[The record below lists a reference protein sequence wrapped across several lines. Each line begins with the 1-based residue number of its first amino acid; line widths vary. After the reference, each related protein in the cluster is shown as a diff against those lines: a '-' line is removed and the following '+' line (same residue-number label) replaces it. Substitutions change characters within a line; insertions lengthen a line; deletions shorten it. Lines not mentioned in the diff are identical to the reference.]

1 MQMQDDDYGVIE
13 EVEIVNGQTI
23 YNVRPKPMSDAMLSR
38 RLGKYQAI
46 ETATMV
52 LGIAVVLAW
61 FRCSCCATCSCWAC

>member
-23 YNVRPKPMSDAMLSR
+23 YNVRPKPMSDAMLSK

-52 LGIAVVLAW
+52 LGIAVVLAGVV
-61 FRCSCCATCSCWAC
+61 